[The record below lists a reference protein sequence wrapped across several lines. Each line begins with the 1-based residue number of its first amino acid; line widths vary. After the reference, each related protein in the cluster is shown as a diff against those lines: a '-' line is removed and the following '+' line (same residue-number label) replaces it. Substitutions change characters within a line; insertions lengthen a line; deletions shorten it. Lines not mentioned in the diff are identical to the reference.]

1 MAEPDKQQLG
11 DGHDNYGQ
19 AAQQAAKA
27 AKQATKAAAAKGAEA
42 AAKGAEATANAAA
55 ATVQA
60 GVQAG
65 GSAVS
70 EVAVGTASGGPW
82 GAIIA
87 AAWSMRKTLFKV
99 LVCICLVLVFI
110 IVIIVSLPSIIWD
123 YLFGTDDSP
132 PVQNTSITE
141 IYNEMA
147 DAVSVVVNEGL
158 DASMANVEN
167 IIEENGYDYDLCM
180 EKLVNYAQSSA
191 GFDTCYI
198 LAAYSASMGQRNTSK
213 DDMVDKLSG
222 TADRMFPVTYTEY
235 EQEVT
240 VPATY
245 TTYKAVMVTHITR
258 QTQTGEVNGEPQYEY
273 ETSRDEYYLPD
284 EEATTDAE
292 ITVDAYTAVELT
304 LPVYTQGHITGTR
317 TATYYEP
324 NGTETVTPGTEII
337 KYAEFII
344 HPFDNSV
351 INDSFDIDPD
361 EPYQDFSIT
370 IGEAIQ
376 RMADS
381 LKMTMYGA
389 LGDGSMV
396 PLTDSEL
403 IAFVS
408 RQNCSPVRKHLLE
421 TALSL
426 VGRVPYFWG
435 GKSGPGWNSEWNTP
449 KLVTSDGSSTT
460 GTIRPYG
467 LDCSGFSQWTY
478 NTALGIHIGHGTS
491 GQYSDSTHISEEEL
505 LPGDLGLLAGDEGGW
520 NHVLIFAGYDEDGT
534 KLWVH
539 CTSGSGVV
547 LNTPSYADRLYYCR
561 PNGVDYDAPLSD
573 YGASP

>member
-1 MAEPDKQQLG
+1 MAESDKQQLG
-11 DGHDNYGQ
+11 DGHGNYGQ
-19 AAQQAAKA
+19 AAQQAVKA
-27 AKQATKAAAAKGAEA
+27 ARQATKAAASKGAEA
-42 AAKGAEATANAAA
+42 AVKGAEATTKAAA

-60 GVQAG
+60 GMQAG

-87 AAWSMRKTLFKV
+87 AAWALRKPLFKV
-99 LVCICLVLVFI
+99 LVCICLVLVFL

-132 PVQNTSITE
+132 PRENTSITE

-147 DAVSVVVNEGL
+147 DAVSVVINEGL
-158 DASMANVEN
+158 EASMAEVES
-167 IIEENGYDYDLCM
+167 IIEENGYDYELCM
-180 EKLVNYAQSSA
+180 ENLVNYAQSSA

-198 LAAYSASMGQRNTSK
+198 LAAYSASMEQQGTSK
-213 DDMVDKLSG
+213 EDMLEKLSG
-222 TADRMFPVTYTEY
+222 TEDRMFPVTYTEL
-235 EQEVT
+235 EQEVA

-245 TTYKAVMVTHITR
+245 TTYTAVMVTHVVR

-273 ETSRDEYYLPD
+273 ETETSQYYRPD
-284 EEATTDAE
+284 GEATTDTE
-292 ITVDAYTAVELT
+292 ITVDSYSAVELT
-304 LPVYTQGHITGTR
+304 IPIYSQGHITGTR
-317 TATYYEP
+317 TETYYEP
-324 NGTETVTPGTEII
+324 NGTETVAPGTETI

-351 INDSFDIDPD
+351 INEAFDIDPD
-361 EPYQDFSIT
+361 EQYMEFSIT
-370 IGEAIQ
+370 YGEAIQ

-381 LKMTMYGA
+381 LKMTLYGA

-396 PLTDSEL
+396 PLTDAEL

-408 RQNCSPVRKHLLE
+408 RQDCSEVRKHLLS

-449 KLVTSDGSSTT
+449 KLVTADGSSTT

-467 LDCSGFSQWTY
+467 LDCSGFSHWSY
-478 NTALGIHIGHGTS
+478 STALGVNITHGVS
-491 GQYSDSTHISEEEL
+491 GQYANSTPITEAEL
-505 LPGDLGLLAGDEGGW
+505 LPGDLGCLKDEDGSW

-534 KLWVH
+534 KMWVH

-547 LNTPSYADRLYYCR
+547 LNTPSYADQLYYCR

-573 YGASP
+573 YVN

>member
-11 DGHDNYGQ
+11 DGHDNYAH

-27 AKQATKAAAAKGAEA
+27 AKQATKAATAKGAA
-42 AAKGAEATANAAA
+42 VAAKGAEATTKAAA
-55 ATVQA
+55 AVVASGAKT
-60 GVQAG
+60 
-65 GSAVS
+65 GSAVA
-70 EVAVGTASGGPW
+70 EVASGTAAGGPW

-87 AAWSMRKTLFKV
+87 AAWAMRKTLFKV
-99 LVCICLVLVFI
+99 LICICLVLVIF
-110 IVIIVSLPSIIWD
+110 IVIIVSLPSLIWD

-132 PVQNTSITE
+132 PAQRSITD

-147 DAVSVVVNEGL
+147 GAVSDVVNEGL
-158 DASMANVEN
+158 DSAMAQVEN
-167 IIEENGYDYDLCM
+167 TIEENGYDHDLCM
-180 EKLVNYAQSSA
+180 ERLVNYAQSSA

-198 LAAYSASMGQRNTSK
+198 LAAYSASMGQQNTSK
-213 DDMVDKLSG
+213 DDMIDKLSG
-222 TADRMFPVTYTEY
+222 TADRMFPVTYVEY

-245 TTYKAVMVTHITR
+245 TTYAPVMVTHITR

-273 ETSRDEYYLPD
+273 ETSLDQYYRPSG
-284 EEATTDAE
+284 EASTETE
-292 ITVDAYTAVELT
+292 ITVDAYSAVELI
-304 LPVYTQGHITGTR
+304 LPIYEHGHIIGTR
-317 TATYYEP
+317 TETYYEP
-324 NGTETVTPGTEII
+324 NGTETVTPGTETV
-337 KYAEFII
+337 KYAEFTI
-344 HPFDNSV
+344 HPFDSSV
-351 INDSFDIDPD
+351 INDAFDIDPD
-361 EPYQDFSIT
+361 EQYMDFTIT
-370 IGEAIQ
+370 YGEAIQ

-381 LKMTMYGA
+381 LKMTLFGA

-396 PLTDSEL
+396 PLTDAEL
-403 IAFVS
+403 NAFVS

-449 KLVTSDGSSTT
+449 KVVTSAGSSTT

-467 LDCSGFSQWTY
+467 LDCSGFSHWTY
-478 NTALGIHIGHGTS
+478 NTALGVNITHGVS
-491 GQYSDSTHISEEEL
+491 GQYANSTPITEEEL
-505 LPGDLGLLAGDEGGW
+505 LPGDLGCLKDEDGSW
-520 NHVLIFAGYDEDGT
+520 NHVLIFAGYSEDGT
-534 KLWVH
+534 KMWVH

-547 LNTPSYADRLYYCR
+547 LNAPSYADRLYYCR

-573 YGASP
+573 YVN

>member
-1 MAEPDKQQLG
+1 M
-11 DGHDNYGQ
+11 
-19 AAQQAAKA
+19 
-27 AKQATKAAAAKGAEA
+27 
-42 AAKGAEATANAAA
+42 
-55 ATVQA
+55 
-60 GVQAG
+60 
-65 GSAVS
+65 
-70 EVAVGTASGGPW
+70 
-82 GAIIA
+82 
-87 AAWSMRKTLFKV
+87 
-99 LVCICLVLVFI
+99 
-110 IVIIVSLPSIIWD
+110 
-123 YLFGTDDSP
+123 
-132 PVQNTSITE
+132 
-141 IYNEMA
+141 
-147 DAVSVVVNEGL
+147 
-158 DASMANVEN
+158 
-167 IIEENGYDYDLCM
+167 
-180 EKLVNYAQSSA
+180 
-191 GFDTCYI
+191 
-198 LAAYSASMGQRNTSK
+198 
-213 DDMVDKLSG
+213 
-222 TADRMFPVTYTEY
+222 
-235 EQEVT
+235 
-240 VPATY
+240 
-245 TTYKAVMVTHITR
+245 
-258 QTQTGEVNGEPQYEY
+258 
-273 ETSRDEYYLPD
+273 
-284 EEATTDAE
+284 
-292 ITVDAYTAVELT
+292 
-304 LPVYTQGHITGTR
+304 
-317 TATYYEP
+317 
-324 NGTETVTPGTEII
+324 TPGTEVI

-351 INDSFDIDPD
+351 INDAFDIDPD

-396 PLTDSEL
+396 PLTDAEL

-467 LDCSGFSQWTY
+467 LDCSGFSHWTY
-478 NTALGIHIGHGTS
+478 NTALGVNITHGVS
-491 GQYSDSTHISEEEL
+491 GQYANSTPITEAEL
-505 LPGDLGLLAGDEGGW
+505 LPGDLGCLKNEDGGW

-534 KLWVH
+534 KLWCH

-573 YGASP
+573 YVN